1 MSSKQKTKTLI
12 LCQTILL
19 NLKRKQFS
27 GHTLA
32 ELLVI
37 VAIIGILAAIAS
49 IGKSWYENPLA
60 NSRDRVTGVLKAVR
74 LKAMSTTST
83 YRVRPDPSN
92 PTTKLKVESTKSGS
106 CDAST
111 TLRTATTA
119 STQTLEVVSVNGFSM
134 GDKIKVGS
142 GSVKDVLSVNP
153 DAQTLQIGTPIGSIQ
168 AVNTS
173 VTMVKNWVNDGIFM
187 SEDLILEDDITIAG
201 SGVTNW
207 SVCVNSQGFVTFFD
221 GSNKMEG
228 VNLALILTD
237 AQSSQGKQVT
247 LYAGGAIDSVDIN

>member
-1 MSSKQKTKTLI
+1 M
-12 LCQTILL
+12 L
-19 NLKRKQFS
+19 NIKRKQFS

-92 PTTKLKVESTKSGS
+92 PTTKLKVESTQSGS

-111 TLRTATTA
+111 TLKEEAA
-119 STQTLEVVSVNGFSM
+119 STDTSLSVNSVDGFSI
-134 GDKIKVGS
+134 GDKIQIGGVS
-142 GSVKDVLSVNP
+142 AKDIIAVNP
-153 DAQTLQIGTPIGSIQ
+153 DDQTLQIGTPIGSIQ

-207 SVCVNSQGFVTFFD
+207 SVCVNSQGFITFFD

-247 LYAGGAIDSVDIN
+247 LYAGGAINSIDIN

>member
-19 NLKRKQFS
+19 NIKRKQFS

-92 PTTKLKVESTKSGS
+92 PTTKLKVESTQSGS

-111 TLRTATTA
+111 TLKEEAA
-119 STQTLEVVSVNGFSM
+119 STDTSLSVNSVDGFSI
-134 GDKIKVGS
+134 GDKIQIGGVS
-142 GSVKDVLSVNP
+142 AKDIIAVNP
-153 DAQTLQIGTPIGSIQ
+153 DDQTLQIGTPIGSIQ

-207 SVCVNSQGFVTFFD
+207 SVCVNSQGFITFFD

-247 LYAGGAIDSVDIN
+247 LYAGGAINSIDIN